1 MRAKYEY
8 LSNFPKIRSFPMLGF
23 YNYTVILTYLSLCS
37 GVTGIWFCMT
47 GHPVIASI
55 CLLFSGLCDAFDGR
69 VARMRKQST
78 EPEKRFGIQLA
89 SLCDLVCFGVLPCFI
104 GYAAGMK
111 SPFYI
116 PVFCLFTLA
125 ALIRLA
131 YFNVTEEERQQ
142 QTTEKRKNYLGLPVT
157 SSSLIFPAFIMLIFI
172 DKIKECYMQY
182 IYLAVLLI
190 TATLFVVKS
199 LKVKKPGLKGILM
212 MVGLGT
218 VIAVVLIVFIIPKL
232 LGIA

>member
-1 MRAKYEY
+1 
-8 LSNFPKIRSFPMLGF
+8 MLGF

-37 GVTGIWFCMT
+37 GVTGIWFCME

-78 EPEKRFGIQLA
+78 EQEKRFGIQLD

-104 GYAAGMK
+104 GYAAGMT

-116 PVFCLFTLA
+116 PVFCLFVLA

-142 QTTEKRKNYLGLPVT
+142 KTSEKRKNYLGLPVT

-172 DKIKECYMQY
+172 DTIKQNYMQY

-199 LKVKKPGLKGILM
+199 LKVRKPGFKGILV
-212 MVGLGT
+212 MVAFGT
-218 VIAVVLIVFIIPKL
+218 VIAIVLGVLVIPRL
-232 LGIA
+232 LGKI

>member
-1 MRAKYEY
+1 
-8 LSNFPKIRSFPMLGF
+8 MLGF

-78 EPEKRFGIQLA
+78 EQEKRFGIQLD

-104 GYAAGMK
+104 GYAAGMTNAL
-111 SPFYI
+111 YI
-116 PVFCLFTLA
+116 PVFCLFVLA

-142 QTTEKRKNYLGLPVT
+142 KTTEKRKNYLGLPVT
-157 SSSLIFPAFIMLIFI
+157 SSSLIFPATIMLIFI
-172 DKIKECYMQY
+172 DSIKQNCMEY
-182 IYLAVLLI
+182 IYLGVLVV
-190 TATLFVVKS
+190 TAALFVVKS
-199 LKVKKPGLKGILM
+199 LKVRKPGFKGI
-212 MVGLGT
+212 MVMVALGT
-218 VIAVVLIVFIIPKL
+218 VIAIVLATLVIPRL
-232 LGIA
+232 LNNV

>member
-1 MRAKYEY
+1 
-8 LSNFPKIRSFPMLGF
+8 MLGF

-47 GHPVIASI
+47 GHPVIASM

-78 EPEKRFGIQLA
+78 EQEKRFGIQLD

-104 GYAAGMK
+104 GYAAGMT
-111 SPFYI
+111 SPWYI
-116 PVFCLFTLA
+116 PVFCLFVLA

-142 QTTEKRKNYLGLPVT
+142 KTSEKRKNYLGLPVT

-172 DKIKECYMQY
+172 DTIKQNYMQY

-199 LKVKKPGLKGILM
+199 LKVRKPGFKGILV
-212 MVGLGT
+212 MVAFGT
-218 VIAVVLIVFIIPKL
+218 VIAIVLGVLVIPKL
-232 LGIA
+232 LGKI

>member
-1 MRAKYEY
+1 
-8 LSNFPKIRSFPMLGF
+8 MLGF

-78 EPEKRFGIQLA
+78 EQEKRFGIQLD

-104 GYAAGMK
+104 GYAAGMT
-111 SPFYI
+111 SAWYI
-116 PVFCLFTLA
+116 PVFCLFVLA

-142 QTTEKRKNYLGLPVT
+142 KTTEKRKNYLGLPVT
-157 SSSLIFPAFIMLIFI
+157 SSSLIFPATIMLIFI
-172 DKIKECYMQY
+172 DSIKQNCMEY
-182 IYLAVLLI
+182 IYLGVLVV
-190 TATLFVVKS
+190 TAALFVVKS
-199 LKVKKPGLKGILM
+199 LKVRKPGFKGI
-212 MVGLGT
+212 MVMVALGT
-218 VIAVVLIVFIIPKL
+218 VIAIVLALLVIPKL
-232 LGIA
+232 LGKA

>member
-1 MRAKYEY
+1 
-8 LSNFPKIRSFPMLGF
+8 MLGF

-78 EPEKRFGIQLA
+78 EQEKRFGIQLD

-111 SPFYI
+111 SALYI
-116 PVFCLFTLA
+116 PVFCLFVLA

-142 QTTEKRKNYLGLPVT
+142 KTTEKRKNYQGLPVT
-157 SSSLIFPAFIMLIFI
+157 SSSLIFPCFIMLIFI
-172 DKIKECYMQY
+172 KPLTNYMQF

-199 LKVKKPGLKGILM
+199 LKVKKPGFKGILI
-212 MVGLGT
+212 MVGFGT
-218 VIAVVLIVFIIPKL
+218 VVAVVLAALVIPKL
-232 LGIA
+232 LGKA

>member
-1 MRAKYEY
+1 
-8 LSNFPKIRSFPMLGF
+8 MLGF

-47 GHPVIASI
+47 AHPVIASL

-69 VARMRKQST
+69 IARRRTQST
-78 EPEKRFGIQLA
+78 EQEKRFGIQLD

-104 GYAAGMK
+104 GYAAGMT
-111 SPFYI
+111 SPLYI

-142 QTTEKRKNYLGLPVT
+142 KTTEKRKNYLGLPVT
-157 SSSLIFPAFIMLIFI
+157 SSSLIFPTFIMLIFI
-172 DKIKECYMQY
+172 DTIKDNYMQY
-182 IYLAVLLI
+182 IYLAVLLV
-190 TATLFVVKS
+190 TAMLFVVKS
-199 LKVKKPGLKGILM
+199 LKIKKPGFKGIM
-212 MVGLGT
+212 TMVAFGGI
-218 VIAVVLIVFIIPKL
+218 IAVVLAFFFIKNVL
-232 LGIA
+232 LK

>member
-1 MRAKYEY
+1 
-8 LSNFPKIRSFPMLGF
+8 MLGF

-69 VARMRKQST
+69 VARMRTTST
-78 EPEKRFGIQLA
+78 EQEKRFGIQLD

-104 GYAAGMK
+104 GYAAGMT
-111 SPFYI
+111 SPWYI

-142 QTTEKRKNYLGLPVT
+142 NTTEKRKNYLGLPVT
-157 SSSLIFPAFIMLIFI
+157 SSSLIFPAVIMLIFI
-172 DKIKECYMQY
+172 DTIKQNCMEY
-182 IYLAVLLI
+182 IYLGVLLV
-190 TATLFVVKS
+190 TAALFVVKS
-199 LKVKKPGLKGILM
+199 LKVRKPGFKGI
-212 MVGLGT
+212 MVMVALGT
-218 VIAVVLIVFIIPKL
+218 VIAIVLAVLVIPKL
-232 LGIA
+232 LGKA

>member
-1 MRAKYEY
+1 
-8 LSNFPKIRSFPMLGF
+8 MLGF

-37 GVTGIWFCMT
+37 GLTGIWFCMT
-47 GHPVIASI
+47 GHPVIASL

-78 EPEKRFGIQLA
+78 EQEKRFGIQLD

-104 GYAAGMK
+104 GYAAGMTEVY
-111 SPFYI
+111 YI

-142 QTTEKRKNYLGLPVT
+142 KTTEKRKNYQGLPVT

-172 DKIKECYMQY
+172 DTIKYNYMEY

-199 LKVKKPGLKGILM
+199 LKIKKPGFKGIM
-212 MVGLGT
+212 TMVAFGGI
-218 VIAVVLIVFIIPKL
+218 IAAVLAFFFIKNVL
-232 LGIA
+232 LK

>member
-1 MRAKYEY
+1 
-8 LSNFPKIRSFPMLGF
+8 MLGF

-47 GHPVIASI
+47 GHPIIATI

-69 VARMRKQST
+69 VARMRTEST
-78 EPEKRFGIQLA
+78 EQEKRFGIQLD

-104 GYAAGMK
+104 GFAMGMTN
-111 SPFYI
+111 PLYI

-142 QTTEKRKNYLGLPVT
+142 KTAEKRKNYQGLPVT
-157 SSSLIFPAFIMLIFI
+157 SSSIIFPFFVLLTKFVLPLSSYATLIYFVALLLTGILFVIKSLKIKKPNFKGILVLIFI
-172 DKIKECYMQY
+172 GLVE
-182 IYLAVLLI
+182 LAI
-190 TATLFVVKS
+190 
-199 LKVKKPGLKGILM
+199 
-212 MVGLGT
+212 
-218 VIAVVLIVFIIPKL
+218 LIVLRIIR
-232 LGIA
+232 

>member
-1 MRAKYEY
+1 
-8 LSNFPKIRSFPMLGF
+8 MLGF

-37 GVTGIWFCMT
+37 GVTGIWFCVT
-47 GHPVIASI
+47 GHPVIASM

-78 EPEKRFGIQLA
+78 EQEKRFGIQLD

-104 GYAAGMK
+104 GYAAGMTEAY
-111 SPFYI
+111 YI

-142 QTTEKRKNYLGLPVT
+142 KTTEKRKNYLGLPVT
-157 SSSLIFPAFIMLIFI
+157 SSSLIFPAVIMLIFI
-172 DKIKECYMQY
+172 ETIKQNYMEY
-182 IYLAVLLI
+182 IYLGVLII
-190 TATLFVVKS
+190 TAALFVVKS
-199 LKVKKPGLKGILM
+199 LKVRKPGFKGILV
-212 MVGLGT
+212 MVALGT
-218 VIAVVLIVFIIPKL
+218 VIAIVLAVLVIPKL
-232 LGIA
+232 LNKV

>member
-1 MRAKYEY
+1 
-8 LSNFPKIRSFPMLGF
+8 MLGF

-37 GVTGIWFCMT
+37 GITGIWFSCMSAIP
-47 GHPVIASI
+47 HPVIASL

-78 EPEKRFGIQLA
+78 EQEKRFGIQLD
-89 SLCDLVCFGVLPCFI
+89 SLCDLVCFGVLPCCI
-104 GYAAGMK
+104 GYAAGMTEVY
-111 SPFYI
+111 YI

-142 QTTEKRKNYLGLPVT
+142 KTTEKRKNYLGLPVT
-157 SSSLIFPAFIMLIFI
+157 SSSLIFPTFIMLIFI
-172 DKIKECYMQY
+172 DKIKYSCMEY

-199 LKVKKPGLKGILM
+199 LKIKKPGFKGIM
-212 MVGLGT
+212 VMVGFGGI
-218 VIAVVLIVFIIPKL
+218 IAAVLAFFFIKNVL
-232 LGIA
+232 LK

>member
-1 MRAKYEY
+1 
-8 LSNFPKIRSFPMLGF
+8 MLGF

-47 GHPVIASI
+47 AHPVIASL

-69 VARMRKQST
+69 VARMRTQST
-78 EPEKRFGIQLA
+78 EQEKRFGIQLD

-104 GYAAGMK
+104 GYAAGMT
-111 SPFYI
+111 SPWYI

-142 QTTEKRKNYLGLPVT
+142 KTTEKRKNYLGLPVT
-157 SSSLIFPAFIMLIFI
+157 SSSLIFPTFIMLIFI
-172 DKIKECYMQY
+172 DKVKYNYMEY

-199 LKVKKPGLKGILM
+199 LKIKKPGFRGIM
-212 MVGLGT
+212 VMVGFGGI
-218 VIAVVLIVFIIPKL
+218 IAAVLAFFFIKNVL
-232 LGIA
+232 LK